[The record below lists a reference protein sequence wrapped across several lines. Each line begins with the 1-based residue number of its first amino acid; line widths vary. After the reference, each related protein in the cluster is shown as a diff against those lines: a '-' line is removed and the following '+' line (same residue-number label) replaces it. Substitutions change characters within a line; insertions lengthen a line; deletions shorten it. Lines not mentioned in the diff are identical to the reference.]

1 MAKIVHTVEE
11 LIGNT
16 PLFHL
21 ETNPQTGARLLVK
34 LEFLNPGGSTKDRAA
49 LSMVRNAEER
59 GLLAP
64 GGTIIEPTSG
74 NTGIGLACVAAS
86 RGYRLILTMPDT
98 MSAERRG

>member
-34 LEFLNPGGSTKDRAA
+34 
-49 LSMVRNAEER
+49 M
-59 GLLAP
+59 
-64 GGTIIEPTSG
+64 
-74 NTGIGLACVAAS
+74 
-86 RGYRLILTMPDT
+86 
-98 MSAERRG
+98 

>member
-49 LSMVRNAEER
+49 LSMVRNAEKR

-64 GGTIIEPTSG
+64 GGTIIEPPET
-74 NTGIGLACVAAS
+74 LASVW
-86 RGYRLILTMPDT
+86 PVWPP
-98 MSAERRG
+98 AEVIA

>member
-64 GGTIIEPTSG
+64 GGTILEPTS
-74 NTGIGLACVAAS
+74 AS
-86 RGYRLILTMPDT
+86 VWPVWPP
-98 MSAERRG
+98 AEVIV